1 MTRHVLVPT
10 DGSPLARQAL
20 RHALREFPDAD
31 ITVLHVVDLFEP
43 TYGEHQGFE
52 PTYEHMMG
60 TAEWYEA
67 TERVTDAVLGA
78 ARDLAADY
86 GREVETDSDI
96 GDVDRVV
103 LSYAEEEDV
112 DHIVLGAHGREG
124 ADRPFFGSVADT
136 VARRASVPVTLVR

>member
-10 DGSPLARQAL
+10 DGSPLATQAL
-20 RHALREFPDAD
+20 RYALREFPDAD

-43 TYGEHQGFE
+43 SYGERQGFE

-60 TAEWYEA
+60 SAEWYDA
-67 TERVTDAVLGA
+67 TERVTDAILDT

-86 GREVETDSDI
+86 DREVRTDSDI
-96 GDVDRVV
+96 GDPARVV
-103 LSYAEEEDV
+103 PSYADEEAV
-112 DHIVLGAHGREG
+112 DHIVVGAHGREN
-124 ADRPFFGSVADT
+124 ADRPLFGSVADA